1 MRLFAHWVV
10 YSLWLIGQVF
20 AGAWSI
26 AVDALRPHSQMHPA
40 VVRYPLRV
48 TSDALVTAFS
58 TSITMTPGTMSI
70 GVIDDAAGV
79 PEYLL
84 VQAVFGAD
92 EQEVLDGLADMERRL
107 WPAVEGGLRC

>member
-26 AVDALRPHSQMHPA
+26 AVDTLRPQSQMHPA

-107 WPAVEGGLRC
+107 WPAVEGA